1 MCIIFEDVHF
11 EDHRNQW
18 CPLKENPRSRWQNNS
33 KPIPHFLSHLA
44 TSISKYQILSWM
56 KPNLFVWKTQWNFR
70 ETFECSLTFLRWCVL
85 FKRNFPHLEGD
96 DRAKKMCLHW
106 GKKREVPCKKGR
118 NAFLFTLEHW
128 SAAVVWGSHFQQA
141 RTLLVNNNLENWMGE
156 GESMV
161 ALTCTKSQS
170 SYPLEFLA
178 GFIFLFWNAGFNSLS
193 HLEKKF
199 LETCINDIL

>member
-1 MCIIFEDVHF
+1 MSIIFEDVHF

-18 CPLKENPRSRWQNNS
+18 CPLKNPVPDDKTFPNRSHIF
-33 KPIPHFLSHLA
+33 KHLA
-44 TSISKYQILSWM
+44 TSISKYQIFSWM
-56 KPNLFVWKTQWNFR
+56 KPNLFVWKTKWNFR
-70 ETFECSLTFLRWCVL
+70 ETFECSLDCIFLRWCVL

-96 DRAKKMCLHW
+96 DRAKKCACI
-106 GKKREVPCKKGR
+106 EAKKGKCLVNKAR

-128 SAAVVWGSHFQQA
+128 SAAVVWGSHFQPA

-161 ALTCTKSQS
+161 ALTCKKSQS

-178 GFIFLFWNAGFNSLS
+178 GLIFLFWNVGFNSLS
-193 HLEKKF
+193 HLEKS
-199 LETCINDIL
+199 L